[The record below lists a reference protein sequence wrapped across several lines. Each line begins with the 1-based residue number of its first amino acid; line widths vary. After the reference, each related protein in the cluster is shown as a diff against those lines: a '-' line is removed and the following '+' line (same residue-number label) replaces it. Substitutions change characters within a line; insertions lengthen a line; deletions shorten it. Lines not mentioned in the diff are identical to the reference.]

1 MSMKRGRGSALLD
14 VGAEPEM
21 EDHAMGDQA
30 GGSQPSQGRASKRGR
45 RTRPEPMDPAAGSVG
60 VTVDHQDATAGPSS
74 MTTVPQQAQSEC
86 LESLA
91 CFSRLSQ

>member
-45 RTRPEPMDPAAGSVG
+45 RTRREPMDPAAGSVG
-60 VTVDHQDATAGPSS
+60 VTVDQDATAGPS